1 MATGRFLDGWSEW
14 WIRNQ
19 HGFGWTESGTAAK
32 NPNPTKETKQR
43 EEPNDTSI
51 DGIEM
56 IVKSITTEI
65 EKMGKVAKKKV
76 GKVKK
81 QFKKK
86 FGLWWIEYFC

>member
-1 MATGRFLDGWSEW
+1 
-14 WIRNQ
+14 
-19 HGFGWTESGTAAK
+19 
-32 NPNPTKETKQR
+32 
-43 EEPNDTSI
+43 
-51 DGIEM
+51 M

-86 FGLWWIEYFC
+86 FGL